1 MSDAQP
7 SATPRTEGATRRDV
21 SRSTSRLT
29 HEALT
34 SVLSEVGDTRCGA
47 RHRLKM
53 VRACSDSAPP
63 PLAANGRILLR
74 TKAELGHEAGEIK
87 VLVNFCDL
95 SALELEHPGH
105 LHAEGVA
112 RRRDCLSAGTE
123 QRSLVRPRAGGL

>member
-1 MSDAQP
+1 MSFQSRETYCDALL
-7 SATPRTEGATRRDV
+7 TDLKV
-21 SRSTSRLT
+21 S
-29 HEALT
+29 
-34 SVLSEVGDTRCGA
+34 GPA
-47 RHRLKM
+47 RIR
-53 VRACSDSAPP
+53 PP